1 MREGIGAKKVLVRT
15 FDGGKKY
22 LKDIGIKAG

>member
-15 FDGGKKY
+15 FDEEKKY